1 MRKLLSSIKEYLLN
15 SKKISELN
23 ENLIEKL
30 EKIQLNENTK
40 IEMDSR
46 KIEQGDIFFAIN
58 NGNNYVVDVLKKNP
72 ALIIC
77 DIVQNNL
84 SDERVVYVEDTVY
97 AMQEIANVYRK
108 FLGLKV
114 IGITGSNGK
123 TSTKDILYSILSS
136 KYKTVKTMGN
146 YNTQMG
152 VPYTIFKAKEDTQCL
167 VLEMGMSDYNQIN
180 RLCEVAEPDYGI
192 ITNIGLSHM
201 ETLKSRDNVFKAKGE
216 MIKHVD
222 PNNLF
227 LCSDD
232 EYLRKVKSH
241 RVGFSKIEKKY
252 EQEIENF
259 IIENYKEDY
268 QGISF
273 EVNSECYRSSLHGIY
288 NANNI
293 ALAVLV
299 AKKIGMTHEEIQKG
313 LDNCEITPMRFQKI
327 EWEGLRVI
335 NDAYNASPVSM
346 KLGLETF
353 VKIYEHETKIAVLGD
368 MLELG
373 AEEHSYH
380 VKSLENANELKF
392 KKIFLYGERMKK
404 ALEELKI
411 NSDKY
416 SSMEIFTDKKAIK
429 EEILKLKDLNP
440 VIFLK
445 GSRSMSIEE
454 VLK

>member
-1 MRKLLSSIKEYLLN
+1 MKKLLSSIKEYLLN
-15 SKKISELN
+15 SKKIVELN
-23 ENLIEKL
+23 ENLVNKL
-30 EKIQLNENTK
+30 EKIKLNENTK

-58 NGNNYVVDVLKKNP
+58 NGNTYVKDVLKKNP

-84 SDERVVYVEDTVY
+84 SDERVIYVEDTVY
-97 AMQEIANVYRK
+97 AMQEIANIYRK
-108 FLGLKV
+108 LLGLKV

-123 TSTKDILYSILSS
+123 TSTKDILYSILSW

-167 VLEMGMSDYNQIN
+167 VLEMGMSDYNQID

-222 PNNLF
+222 SNNLF

-241 RVGFSKIEKKY
+241 RVGFSKIEKNY

-259 IIENYKEDY
+259 LIENFKEDY

-273 EVNSECYRSSLHGIY
+273 KVDNENYRSSLHGIY

-293 ALAVLV
+293 ALALLV
-299 AKKIGMTHEEIQKG
+299 AKKIGMSHEEIQKG

-353 VKIYEHETKIAVLGD
+353 AKIYENEIKIAVLGD

-373 AEEHSYH
+373 TEEHDYH
-380 VKSLENANELKF
+380 VKSLENASELKF

-404 ALEELKI
+404 ALEELKT

-416 SSMEIFTDKKAIK
+416 DSIEIFNDKKTIK
-429 EEILKLKDLNP
+429 EEILKLKNLNP